1 MALFV
6 ALTFAVAGLVA
17 VTPLTGSS
25 VVAQNDTGGNET
37 GTANETTLYTQTR
50 QAWLPRLNA
59 NLTKLLFLTT
69 FDKTGMDMVVIH
81 PKFNKLMTALR
92 TTAENGKGVLDRE
105 VISHDMLPLMRLG
118 FLCSFGIRKYK
129 EDAKK
134 NCIKVRVAISNS
146 KL

>member
-1 MALFV
+1 MGIQTENSLKIVVVALFV

-37 GTANETTLYTQTR
+37 GTGNETSFYTQTR

-69 FDKTGMDMVVIH
+69 FDKTGMD
-81 PKFNKLMTALR
+81 
-92 TTAENGKGVLDRE
+92 
-105 VISHDMLPLMRLG
+105 RL
-118 FLCSFGIRKYK
+118 LYILS
-129 EDAKK
+129 
-134 NCIKVRVAISNS
+134 STNS
-146 KL
+146 